1 MQDIRYKDVVYEYR
15 SYTYGRYQPKK
26 NEITASAMYF
36 LKEFIRVS
44 GEVIKMEDWL
54 LTKRQNQIMALMSE
68 GMGREEI
75 ADSLDIG
82 LTSINTQLNDIY
94 DRYEISGG
102 SKNVKAVVKYLKRI
116 ERLKEE

>member
-1 MQDIRYKDVVYEYR
+1 MRDIRYKDVVYEHR
-15 SYTYGRYQPKK
+15 GYTYGRYQPKK
-26 NEITASAMYF
+26 HEITASAMYF
-36 LKEFIRVS
+36 LKEFIKRVT
-44 GEVIKMEDWL
+44 ENYKMEDWL

-75 ADSLDIG
+75 AESLDIE

-116 ERLKEE
+116 ERLKDE

>member
-1 MQDIRYKDVVYEYR
+1 
-15 SYTYGRYQPKK
+15 
-26 NEITASAMYF
+26 MYL
-36 LKEFIRVS
+36 LKEFIRIT
-44 GEVIKMEDWL
+44 GEMIKMEDWL

-75 ADSLDIG
+75 AESLDIE

-116 ERLKEE
+116 ERLKNE

>member
-1 MQDIRYKDVVYEYR
+1 MMLRYDNCGYISNV
-15 SYTYGRYQPKK
+15 YQPKK
-26 NEITASAMYF
+26 EEITASAMYL
-36 LKEFIRVS
+36 LKEFIWIT
-44 GEVIKMEDWL
+44 GETIKMDDWL

-75 ADSLDIG
+75 AERLDIE

-116 ERLKEE
+116 ERLRDE